1 MSVILLVVIVDK
13 LKSGN
18 GKLSLE
24 VLFLARVG
32 MRRSGKLSIDFNNCF
47 EMVQGLT
54 KVVDISL
61 DFSCFETFNFSF
73 SMTKEPSMPDP
84 FGFLMEL
91 KPLGADHVRHNQY
104 QVIQVIQ
111 PVAGIKPRTVHLY
124 CTS

>member
-32 MRRSGKLSIDFNNCF
+32 MRRRGKLSIDFNNCF

-54 KVVDISL
+54 
-61 DFSCFETFNFSF
+61 
-73 SMTKEPSMPDP
+73 
-84 FGFLMEL
+84 
-91 KPLGADHVRHNQY
+91 
-104 QVIQVIQ
+104 
-111 PVAGIKPRTVHLY
+111 
-124 CTS
+124 